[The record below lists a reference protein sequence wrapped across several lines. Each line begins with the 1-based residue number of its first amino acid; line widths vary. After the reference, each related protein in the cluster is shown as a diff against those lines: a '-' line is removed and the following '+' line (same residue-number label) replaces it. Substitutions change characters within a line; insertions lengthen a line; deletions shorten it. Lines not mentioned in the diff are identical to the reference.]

1 MNQPWIQVWSLISFS
16 NQALKKKRLGLVWLI
31 FVGINYVQEYV
42 KESIYFSSFIKN
54 DYNTFEMHII

>member
-16 NQALKKKRLGLVWLI
+16 NQALKKRLGLVWLI

-54 DYNTFEMHII
+54 NYNTFEMHII